1 MAVRSFEYEMTVK
14 KETFCFNYW
23 GIEVKAWRYSVQV
36 KVWDTYNFDNR
47 PWDSPQNCINNYAAM
62 AHGFGIGK
70 DYYWEANFTY
80 ETQWQKMD

>member
-1 MAVRSFEYEMTVK
+1 MTVFY
-14 KETFCFNYW
+14 ERVSS
-23 GIEVKAWRYSVQV
+23 VKAWRYSVQV

-47 PWDSPQNCINNYAAM
+47 PWDSPQNCINNFAAM